1 MQDITIIKKALR
13 KGFIQIFSSSFI
25 NKVIQ
30 FGILMF
36 LTRIIGKNLY
46 GKLSYAQTILNIF
59 LLLEGLGMVS
69 SSLQYC
75 SMQKMEEKKLSYF
88 KYAVKIGSLFN
99 VLIAVAI
106 IVYTRFFTLP
116 VKGSTEIL
124 FYFSLIPLMTI
135 FFNEIQT
142 LLRVDFRNTAYSSLA
157 VINTSL
163 YFVGNIFL
171 GKYLSIKG
179 IVIGRYLSYIISIA
193 IGIYLVRNQLRK
205 MRKIQYPE
213 IGERKEFL
221 KCSIVTCLTN
231 ATSLFLLMM
240 DTFFVGLI
248 IKDSSVVASY
258 TVASL
263 IPLNLTFIPM
273 SIITFIYPYFAR
285 HWNDR
290 KWIKDKYTIFVKY
303 MFIINIIITV
313 ILLVFAPYILKLFP
327 KQYGDSITNFR
338 ILSVGYLI
346 AGTFRIPSGNIM
358 ASMKL
363 VKVNFYNSII
373 TGLVNIVFNIV
384 LIMNFGSVG
393 ASISTVLA
401 YALSGIISNIYIVR
415 YLKQPNLEQ

>member
-1 MQDITIIKKALR
+1 M
-13 KGFIQIFSSSFI
+13 QIFSSSFI

-221 KCSIVTCLTN
+221 KYSIVTCLTN

>member
-1 MQDITIIKKALR
+1 MIKKALR

-106 IVYTRFFTLP
+106 IVYTSFFTLP

-157 VINTSL
+157 IINTSL
-163 YFVGNIFL
+163 YFAGNIFL

-193 IGIYLVRNQLRK
+193 IGVYLVRNQLRK

-213 IGERKEFL
+213 RGERREFL
-221 KCSIVTCLTN
+221 KYSIVTCLTN

-273 SIITFIYPYFAR
+273 SVITFIYPYFAK

-303 MFIINIIITV
+303 MFIINIIITI

-373 TGLVNIVFNIV
+373 TGLANIVLNIV

-393 ASISTVLA
+393 ASISTVMA
-401 YALSGIISNIYIVR
+401 YILSGIISNIYIIR
-415 YLKQPNLEQ
+415 YLRQPNLGEA

>member
-1 MQDITIIKKALR
+1 
-13 KGFIQIFSSSFI
+13 
-25 NKVIQ
+25 
-30 FGILMF
+30 
-36 LTRIIGKNLY
+36 
-46 GKLSYAQTILNIF
+46 
-59 LLLEGLGMVS
+59 
-69 SSLQYC
+69 
-75 SMQKMEEKKLSYF
+75 MQKMEEKKLSYF

-106 IVYTRFFTLP
+106 IVYTSFFTLP

-157 VINTSL
+157 IINTSL
-163 YFVGNIFL
+163 YFAGNIFL

-193 IGIYLVRNQLRK
+193 IGVYLVRNQLRK

-213 IGERKEFL
+213 RGERREFL
-221 KCSIVTCLTN
+221 KYSIVTCLTN

-273 SIITFIYPYFAR
+273 SVITFIYPYFAK

-303 MFIINIIITV
+303 MFIINIIITI

-373 TGLVNIVFNIV
+373 TGLANIVLNIV

-393 ASISTVLA
+393 ASISTVMA
-401 YALSGIISNIYIVR
+401 YILSGIISNIYIIR
-415 YLKQPNLEQ
+415 YLRQPNLGEA